1 MATDLESAMK
11 QWCSLRGFFVVISL
25 KNDYRYPCYLESDKK
40 FSLSVYA
47 IKKNYLDIR
56 NISFLF
62 ILLVFSSSTSFKCS
76 FISIGDSIT
85 LYVSTNQNKQ
95 GQYRLWRQSS
105 NGSNEW
111 SNLYAFTG
119 FIKPS
124 GNFTYPLYV
133 FAAGGSPYWRQYIS
147 ARSAPPSSEYR
158 LDYMFYCSQN
168 PLPGT
173 QQYHVLEAGSLPVIR
188 SYVSKSKNVPGWKD
202 KGLNFYAPKLA
213 LAGDKTCK
221 SIQIFLRIQPAIFL
235 FRFDINCSHRKR

>member
-1 MATDLESAMK
+1 M
-11 QWCSLRGFFVVISL
+11 C
-25 KNDYRYPCYLESDKK
+25 C
-40 FSLSVYA
+40 
-47 IKKNYLDIR
+47 
-56 NISFLF
+56 F
-62 ILLVFSSSTSFKCS
+62 IC
-76 FISIGDSIT
+76 IGDSIT

-105 NGSNEW
+105 DGSNEW

-158 LDYMFYCSQN
+158 LDYMFYCSQK

-188 SYVSKSKNVPGWKD
+188 SYVSRSKNVQGWKD

-221 SIQIFLRIQPAIFL
+221 SIQNFLRIQPTIFF